1 MLSATVS
8 VAPILTL
15 GSDAN
20 GTFLFNEMRRAGCV
34 TRFIFREPN
43 EESHWLPSKF
53 WIIQL
58 ARHAFELDLPGETR
72 RQLPSYR
79 PLAESNADRAKD
91 AIQAAS
97 IFYVDRL
104 SVTTLRGHGRCTARW
119 RCRLFRA

>member
-1 MLSATVS
+1 VLISLAMLGHR

-20 GTFLFNEMRRAGCV
+20 GTFLLDEMRRAGCV

-43 EESHWLPSKF
+43 EESPVTVEYLDTS
-53 WIIQL
+53 L
-58 ARHAFELDLPGETR
+58 ARHAFSSTCPETH

-79 PLAESNADRAKD
+79 PLAQSNAHRARD

-104 SVTTLRGHGRCTARW
+104 SVTT
-119 RCRLFRA
+119 